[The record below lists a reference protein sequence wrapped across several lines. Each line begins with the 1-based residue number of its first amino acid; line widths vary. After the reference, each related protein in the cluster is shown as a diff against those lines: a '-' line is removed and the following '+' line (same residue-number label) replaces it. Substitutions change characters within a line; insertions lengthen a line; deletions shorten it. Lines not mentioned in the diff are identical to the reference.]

1 MTIAELEGMGT
12 CELIHIPGKVFGA
25 IARLKRPM
33 TPVSRSGNILPGRRY
48 SHSTHNVI
56 CHARAARHNRRANLL
71 RLKRLAK
78 DSPESNVRAKA
89 DAELATTRT
98 TLRSWVALKTNAEA
112 CGMGLPYPAR
122 VLAAPP
128 LAQCA
133 LLYDDHW
140 NEHVLKRTVL
150 GGDSGDEGPSSDDDD
165 DDGPDAAVGAE
176 AKGVTRRTS
185 SSTRPSRRSAPT
197 RPLHQPRLSPPLSG
211 PRTR

>member
-1 MTIAELEGMGT
+1 MRAYSY
-12 CELIHIPGKVFGA
+12 PGQGIRCNCTAKAAHDTGKSKRQHS
-25 IARLKRPM
+25 ARPALQSQYAQR
-33 TPVSRSGNILPGRRY
+33 NLPCARCAAQPASEPAPPETARERLAGIQRARQGRRRARDY
-48 SHSTHNVI
+48 THHPAVLG
-56 CHARAARHNRRANLL
+56 RVKDQRRGLRHGTSVPRT
-71 RLKRLAK
+71 
-78 DSPESNVRAKA
+78 SPR
-89 DAELATTRT
+89 
-98 TLRSWVALKTNAEA
+98 
-112 CGMGLPYPAR
+112 C
-122 VLAAPP
+122 APP

>member
-1 MTIAELEGMGT
+1 MRAYSY
-12 CELIHIPGKVFGA
+12 PGQGIRCNCTAKTAHDTGKSKRQHS
-25 IARLKRPM
+25 ARPALQSQYAQR
-33 TPVSRSGNILPGRRY
+33 NLP
-48 SHSTHNVI
+48 
-56 CHARAARHNRRANLL
+56 CARCAAQPASEPAPPETARE
-71 RLKRLAK
+71 RLAGIH
-78 DSPESNVRAKA
+78 VRAKA

-133 LLYDDHW
+133 LLYDNHW

-165 DDGPDAAVGAE
+165 DDDGPDAAVGAE
-176 AKGVTRRTS
+176 AKGGTRRTS